1 MNIFKQL
8 YKSLYS
14 PKDIALFRFQ
24 GIGKT
29 ILYVF
34 FLTLLSLL
42 PAIYYLSSGVV
53 TGLDA
58 IQNSIE
64 NELPSFQITNG
75 ELQSDEK
82 APIIINKDG
91 FTINFD
97 STGTVTIDDLSKN
110 NEAIAILKN
119 EAYFIANGQVQSF
132 PYSIVKE
139 VSITN
144 DDVLSFFQSIDSS
157 LVIIIPIMIA
167 IIYVLTLGLNFI
179 QISVLAL
186 LGLVLTKMLTRNIQY
201 QHLWRISAYSVTLPT
216 IFFTIM
222 EGLKTAVPSGAL
234 INWFVAFIVLFL
246 AIKEIPLPK
255 KR

>member
-1 MNIFKQL
+1 MNIFKQF

-14 PKDIALFRFQ
+14 PKDIAMFRFQ

-34 FLTLLSLL
+34 FLTLISLI
-42 PAIYYLSSGVV
+42 PAIYYLSSATVN
-53 TGLDA
+53 GLDA

-64 NELPSFQITNG
+64 NELPSFQIANG
-75 ELQSDEK
+75 ELHSDEK
-82 APIIINKDG
+82 APLIINKEG

-97 STGTVTIDDLSKN
+97 STRTVTIDDLSKN

-119 EAYFIANGQVQSF
+119 EAYFIANGQVQSL
-132 PYSIVKE
+132 PYSMLSDM
-139 VSITN
+139 SITN
-144 DDVLSFFQSIDSS
+144 EDILNLLQSIDSS

-167 IIYVLTLGLNFI
+167 IIYVFTLGLNFI

-186 LGLVLTKMLTRNIQY
+186 LGLLLKKVLMRNIQY
-201 QHLWRISAYSVTLPT
+201 RHLWRISAYSVTLPT
-216 IFFTIM
+216 IFFAIM
-222 EGLKTAVPSGAL
+222 EGLKTTVPNGAL
-234 INWFVAFIVLFL
+234 INWFVAYIVLFL
-246 AIKEIPLPK
+246 VIKEIPLPK